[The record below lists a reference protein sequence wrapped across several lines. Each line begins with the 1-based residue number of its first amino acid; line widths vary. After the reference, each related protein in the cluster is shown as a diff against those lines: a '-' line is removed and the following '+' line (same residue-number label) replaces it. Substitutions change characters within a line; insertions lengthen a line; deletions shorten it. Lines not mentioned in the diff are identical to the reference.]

1 MKPKTTTKTAVA
13 LIALTAFLAACET
26 STEETTASSATA
38 AVSPSAGLYIDIL
51 NGALGHPLS
60 GLRLPSEPLDRERYQ
75 HLEENPVKLVAEAPV
90 STFSV
95 DVDTGSYSNVRRLLD
110 AGRMPPGDAVRIEE
124 MVNYFDYAYPGPE
137 DRQQPFAVSTEVART
152 PWNPDTQLLRIG
164 IKGFDIELSER
175 PPANLVFLVDVSGS
189 MDSPDKLPLVIRSL
203 KLLTQKLTVKDRI
216 SLVVYA
222 GAAWAVL
229 EPTPGDER
237 AEIRAALER
246 LRAGGSTAGEG
257 GIRLAYDF
265 AEKAWIEGGINRV
278 ILATDGDFNV
288 GVADVEALKD
298 LIARKR
304 KTGITLTVLG
314 FGTGNY
320 HEALMERIADVGN
333 GNYAYIDR
341 LAEARKVLVREMSST
356 LFTIAKDVKV
366 QIEFNPAV
374 VGEYRLIGF
383 ENRLLAREDFRNDKV
398 DAGDIG
404 AGHTV
409 TALYEIALVGGP
421 GLRIDPLRYQA
432 RVAPAYDPRASEFA
446 LLKLRYKLPD
456 QDESRLIE
464 RPLERRLLEEA
475 GRRPSADFRFAAA
488 VSAFGQILRDGSYTR
503 DFGYDEV
510 RALAREAKGEDRFG
524 YRAGFLELVDLAQ
537 DLDPS

>member
-1 MKPKTTTKTAVA
+1 MKPRTTTKTALA
-13 LIALTAFLAACET
+13 LIALAAFLSGCE
-26 STEETTASSATA
+26 SPTEETTAGTTTA
-38 AVSPSAGLYIDIL
+38 ATPLPGHY
-51 NGALGHPLS
+51 LGEAPL
-60 GLRLPSEPLDRERYQ
+60 RQPSEPLDRERYQ

-95 DVDTGSYSNVRRLLD
+95 DVDTGSYSNVRRFLD

-124 MVNYFDYAYPGPE
+124 MVNYFNYAYPGPG
-137 DRQQPFAVSTEVART
+137 DRQQPFAVSTEAART
-152 PWNPDTQLLRIG
+152 PWNPDTHLLRIG

-189 MDSPDKLPLVIRSL
+189 MQWPDKLPLVVRSL
-203 KLLTQKLTVKDRI
+203 KLLTQQLTAEDRI

-222 GAAWAVL
+222 GAAGAVL
-229 EPTPGDER
+229 EPTPGDQR

-246 LRAGGSTAGEG
+246 LRAGGSTAGAA

-278 ILATDGDFNV
+278 LLATDGDFNV

-298 LIARKR
+298 LVARKR
-304 KTGITLTVLG
+304 KSGVTLTVLG

-320 HEALMERIADVGN
+320 NEALMEQIANVGN

-341 LAEARKVLVREMSST
+341 LAEARKVLVREMGST

-366 QIEFNPAV
+366 QVEFNPAM

-383 ENRLLAREDFRNDKV
+383 ENRLLAREDFGNDKV

-409 TALYEIALVGGP
+409 TALYEIALVDGP
-421 GLRIDPLRYQA
+421 GLRVDPLRYRA
-432 RVAPAYDPRASEFA
+432 NVAPTYEPRASEFA
-446 LLKLRYKLPD
+446 WLKLRYKLPEE
-456 QDESRLIE
+456 DESRLIE
-464 RPLERRLLEEA
+464 TPLARALLA
-475 GRRPSADFRFAAA
+475 DSGREPSAAFRFAAA
-488 VSAFGQILRDGSYTR
+488 VSAFGQILREGRYTG
-503 DFGYDEV
+503 DFGYDDV
-510 RALAREAKGEDRFG
+510 RTLARGAKGEDRFG